1 MFMRD
6 NKFFKSPFPR
16 GLEKISLLRD
26 FIEFVENNHKHLL
39 YNKDSQKDKDL
50 DIIDIQYRYEGS
62 LYDITSPL
70 SISIFITVN
79 NTNSVALAYKF
90 IIKNEK
96 ISQISIASTYLRDF
110 LEIEIKDI
118 KDILD
123 KHKIPYN
130 E

>member
-16 GLEKISLLRD
+16 GLEKIRLLRD

-70 SISIFITVN
+70 SISMFITVN
-79 NTNSVALAYKF
+79 NTDSVALAYKF

-96 ISQISIASTYLRDF
+96 ISQVSITSTYLRDF